1 MLAVG
6 EHNHLMKVFGEPWR
20 RLGDVDEA
28 VLDQR
33 GLRVQAHDL
42 VAGRLVARDTMA
54 PVRDQLLDQLGTRG
68 LVLDQHYIRIVKA
81 LLLAHRALQRRII
94 EPPAEETDEE
104 EVLAFNAPG
113 RGRQFRMARTLRPS
127 RRKRKC

>member
-1 MLAVG
+1 M
-6 EHNHLMKVFGEPWR
+6 R
-20 RLGDVDEA
+20 RAMAPSRGCDKA

-94 EPPAEETDEE
+94 EPSAEETDEE

-113 RGRQFRMARTLRPS
+113 RAHGEIAELGWLVGGIPALNDALEALR
-127 RRKRKC
+127 